1 MKLKGNLEKLIER
14 YHKLKAAANSQVSSA
29 SQVLSTLIEPKGDK
43 AHTDESQGLIS
54 PVSSASAFSRAGAD
68 AVRPAE
74 AAPTADH
81 HADGDHQPKKGGAFD
96 AMAAQFHPVKPG
108 VPPPDRIRTKKS
120 PRPHHAG

>member
-1 MKLKGNLEKLIER
+1 MKWQGKLEKAQKSIKDQRAVVQKAEKEEKKKPTAASSKKTAQEKGNLEKLIER

-74 AAPTADH
+74 AAPSW
-81 HADGDHQPKKGGAFD
+81 
-96 AMAAQFHPVKPG
+96 MAKLM
-108 VPPPDRIRTKKS
+108 
-120 PRPHHAG
+120 